1 MYRKSRSKKGIAA
14 MGLRLT
20 NAADY
25 AILAMI
31 HMACLPDETIA
42 LRTEIAQA
50 YHIPP
55 SFMAKILRALVRA
68 RLLRSTRGVHGGFSL
83 ARPATE
89 ITLLDVVEAIEGPL
103 ALTSCMGGEIDGC
116 EWSAECPAHP
126 VWARVQDK
134 MAEILRGSTL
144 EMLVS
149 SRRRNGRV
157 LFMTQPEPVAQLK
170 VEE

>member
-1 MYRKSRSKKGIAA
+1 

-31 HMACLPDETIA
+31 HMACLPDDSVALRSEIA
-42 LRTEIAQA
+42 LA
-50 YHIPP
+50 YGIPS
-55 SFMAKILRALVRA
+55 SFMAKILRSLVRA

-103 ALTSCMGGEIDGC
+103 ALTDCTGEPSGC
-116 EWSAECPAHP
+116 SWSTDCPAHP
-126 VWARVQDK
+126 VWLSVQGK
-134 MAEILRGSTL
+134 IAEVLRANTL
-144 EMLVS
+144 EHLVS
-149 SRRRNGRV
+149 SPRRH
-157 LFMTQPEPVAQLK
+157 PHVAMLHASRQVAARSK
-170 VEE
+170 RAD

>member
-1 MYRKSRSKKGIAA
+1 

-31 HMACLPDETIA
+31 HMACLPDDAVA
-42 LRTEIAQA
+42 LRSEIAQS
-50 YHIPP
+50 YGIPS

-103 ALTSCMGGEIDGC
+103 ALTDCTGEPDGC
-116 EWSAECPAHP
+116 QWSADCPAHP
-126 VWARVQDK
+126 VWASVQEK
-134 MAEILRGSTL
+134 IAEVLRASTL
-144 EMLVS
+144 EALVS
-149 SRRRNGRV
+149 SPRKHKHVLMMAHGDGAVRIAKGDDRV
-157 LFMTQPEPVAQLK
+157 
-170 VEE
+170 

>member
-1 MYRKSRSKKGIAA
+1 

-31 HMACLPDETIA
+31 HMACLPDEAVA
-42 LRTEIAQA
+42 LRSEIAQA
-50 YHIPP
+50 YNIPS

-103 ALTSCMGGEIDGC
+103 ALTDCTGEPDGC
-116 EWSAECPAHP
+116 QWSGDCPAHP
-126 VWARVQDK
+126 VWADVQEKIAD
-134 MAEILRGSTL
+134 ILRSNTL
-144 EMLVS
+144 ETLVS
-149 SRRRNGRV
+149 SPRKHKQVLMMTRGDGVVRMAKIDERV
-157 LFMTQPEPVAQLK
+157 
-170 VEE
+170 

>member
-1 MYRKSRSKKGIAA
+1 

-31 HMACLPDETIA
+31 HMACLPDDAVA
-42 LRTEIAQA
+42 LRSEIAQA
-50 YHIPP
+50 YNIPS

-103 ALTSCMGGEIDGC
+103 AITDCTGEPGGCQWASD
-116 EWSAECPAHP
+116 CPAHP
-126 VWARVQDK
+126 VWAGVQEK
-134 MAEILRGSTL
+134 IAETLRANTL
-144 EMLVS
+144 ETLVS
-149 SRRRNGRV
+149 CPRRNGHVVRATRV
-157 LFMTQPEPVAQLK
+157 ESVARTAD
-170 VEE
+170 

>member
-1 MYRKSRSKKGIAA
+1 

-31 HMACLPDETIA
+31 HMACLPDDAVA
-42 LRTEIAQA
+42 LRSEIAQA
-50 YHIPP
+50 YNIPS

-83 ARPATE
+83 ARPPTE

-103 ALTSCMGGEIDGC
+103 ALTDCTGEPSGC
-116 EWSAECPAHP
+116 QWAADCPAHP
-126 VWARVQDK
+126 VWATVQEK
-134 MAEILRGSTL
+134 IAEILRENTL
-144 EMLVS
+144 ETLVS
-149 SRRRNGRV
+149 SPRKHKQVLMMTGGDGPARV
-157 LFMTQPEPVAQLK
+157 AK
-170 VEE
+170 VDDRA